1 MEELLNELVERLKRT
16 AGGNLRSVVLY
27 GSAAAHDY
35 HPKHSDLNVLAVLTS
50 LDAAA
55 LDRLT
60 SVASWWQKKG
70 HPGPMLFTEAEL
82 LRSADMFAM
91 ELLDIKTS
99 GRLLWGEEI
108 FAELEVPL
116 HLHRV
121 QVERQLA
128 EGLVKLRQHYL
139 SAGGSGRAVHQLM
152 IASVTTFAA
161 LFRHALLALG
171 EPLPQDRGEGIDRL
185 AMLTGFDAAP
195 FHTLL
200 DVRAGKTQAGSVDWA
215 ATFAAYLGAI
225 EHVAQEIDRRF
236 AVTAAAAGTGKDAEP
251 NASGEQA

>member
-1 MEELLNELVERLKRT
+1 MEELLNELVERLKQA
-16 AGGNLRSVVLY
+16 AGENLRSVVLY

-35 HPKHSDLNVLAVLTS
+35 NPKHSDLNVLAVLTR

-55 LDRLT
+55 LGRLT
-60 SVASWWQKKG
+60 HVASWWQKKG

-82 LRSADMFAM
+82 LRCSDMFAM
-91 ELLDIKTS
+91 ELLDIKMS

-116 HLHRV
+116 QLHRI
-121 QVERQLA
+121 QVERQIA
-128 EGLVKLRQHYL
+128 EGLVKLRQHYV
-139 SAGGSGRAVHQLM
+139 SAGGSGRAVRQLM
-152 IASVTTFAA
+152 LTSVTTFAA

-171 EPLPQDRGEGIDRL
+171 EPLTRDRREGIDRL
-185 AMLTGFDAAP
+185 AALTGFDATP

-200 DVRAGKTQAGSVDWA
+200 DVRAGKAPAGNVDWS

-225 EHVAQEIDRRF
+225 EHVAEEIDRRF
-236 AVTAAAAGTGKDAEP
+236 ASGAARNEADTAHR
-251 NASGEQA
+251 ASGAEA